1 VANDGGLVLLFVV
14 IVITG
19 IRGSW
24 VFRREVD
31 RLERQLTDERVECMR
46 ELGELRSERDQWRA
60 ACLWHMGH
68 PNFKDRPTPMPPMS
82 EGD

>member
-46 ELGELRSERDQWRA
+46 ELGELRSERD
-60 ACLWHMGH
+60 